1 MIYKTIVKRLTL
13 LFTKCYTFKKK
24 GMHMTGYILIRRT
37 FAMTLR
43 FLILPSFLFTRNLG
57 IDKNYML
64 SIFMLVVLY
73 NSIPIFSLTR
83 HAFIIKPCP
92 FSFIYQTILM
102 LIHFHMLSLY
112 KSLIISK
119 YAFSHATNHLT
130 QIMRF
135 KHILQKMYLVYKSH
149 LHSSKFVISL
159 CLYNSH
165 S

>member
-1 MIYKTIVKRLTL
+1 
-13 LFTKCYTFKKK
+13 
-24 GMHMTGYILIRRT
+24 
-37 FAMTLR
+37 MTLR
-43 FLILPSFLFTRNLG
+43 YLILPSFLFTRNLR

-64 SIFMLVVLY
+64 SISCLVVLY
-73 NSIPIFSLTR
+73 SSISIFSLTQ
-83 HAFIIKPCP
+83 HAFIIKPCLLYQNIL
-92 FSFIYQTILM
+92 FTSFHAQYKTMLM

-135 KHILQKMYLVYKSH
+135 KHILLRTYLVYKSH
-149 LHSSKFVISL
+149 FHSSKFVISL